1 MKIDE
6 EDEDVPIEEAEEEA
20 ENIKQSLKNVEM
32 NELDEKEALAKELDD
47 EFFQEWV
54 SILAKEPEQVIR
66 YHRGIDS
73 CVLPFEVTADGPKV
87 CDPGQCSNCGAER
100 EFEFQT
106 TPHLLIKTGLDFIED
121 LATILVY
128 TCNRDCLPKDGASF
142 IRERAIKVHYKR
154 WLYRVKDNTE
164 KFKLPI
170 LIVFLFQNVWIAVR
184 DIWKH

>member
-1 MKIDE
+1 MNTFFSEEAEDNQVKIDE
-6 EDEDVPIEEAEEEA
+6 DENEDVPIEEAEEEA
-20 ENIKQSLKNVEM
+20 KYVKQSLKNVDM

-73 CVLPFEVTADGPKV
+73 CVLPFEVPADV
-87 CDPGQCSNCGAER
+87 TSDQLCDPGQCSNCGADR

-154 WLYRVKDNTE
+154 
-164 KFKLPI
+164 
-170 LIVFLFQNVWIAVR
+170 
-184 DIWKH
+184 

>member
-1 MKIDE
+1 MQTIHFSEEAEDNQVKIDE
-6 EDEDVPIEEAEEEA
+6 EDEDVPIAEAEVEA
-20 ENIKQSLKNVEM
+20 ENIKQSLKNVDM

-73 CVLPFEVTADGPKV
+73 CVLPFEVTADKPKV

-154 WLYRVKDNTE
+154 
-164 KFKLPI
+164 
-170 LIVFLFQNVWIAVR
+170 
-184 DIWKH
+184 